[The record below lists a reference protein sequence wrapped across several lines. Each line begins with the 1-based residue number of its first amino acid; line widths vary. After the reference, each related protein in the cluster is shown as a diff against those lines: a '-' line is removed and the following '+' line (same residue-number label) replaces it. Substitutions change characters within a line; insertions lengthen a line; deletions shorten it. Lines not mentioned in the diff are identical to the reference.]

1 VFAPLQCFMLL
12 HMEVEIQGN
21 PIDDMENRCLNVL
34 LIENNHGYADMMR
47 IVLSKV
53 RGAQFN
59 LECVNQLSHGLEC
72 LSEGSIDVVLLDLS
86 LPDSKGLDTFFKV
99 FDQAP
104 GVPIIVL
111 TATDDDTLAVKA
123 VQAGAQDYLVKGQVD
138 GNLLVRSIHYAIE
151 RHRIQEELRRQTA
164 LKLQSSEA
172 RFRNVLEKN
181 ADGIV
186 IVNKKG
192 LVLFVNPAAEAMFDR
207 RSEDLLG
214 KSFGYPVV
222 AGEATELEIV
232 RSGGASIAAE
242 MCVVETEWENDVVYL
257 ASLRDIT
264 ERKRMEEALRESE
277 DKYRTIF
284 ETTGTATIIIEQ
296 DSTVSIAN
304 TEFEKLFG
312 YSKEEIE
319 GKRKWTEFVFKDD
332 LEKVRQYYHLLKID
346 PSRAPRNYE
355 CKFMDRKGTIKD
367 IFVTVSM
374 IPVTEKSVASLLDI
388 TERKKAEETIK
399 ELAYIDALTNLP
411 NRLLF
416 NDHLNLALAQAHR
429 NKKKL
434 GIMLLDLD
442 RFKDINDTLGHNV
455 GDLLLQNVGGRLRAV
470 LRKSDTVAR
479 MGGDE
484 FLLLLPEIAW
494 NEDVAKVA
502 RKILD
507 AFREPFLLDSHE
519 LRITAS
525 IGVAIYPENGKDA
538 GTLLKNAD
546 IAMYS
551 VKEHGRNNYRQYS
564 SSLNPKALK

>member
-1 VFAPLQCFMLL
+1 MLL
-12 HMEVEIQGN
+12 HMEVEIQGK
-21 PIDDMENRCLNVL
+21 PTDEMENRCVSVL
-34 LIENNHGYADMMR
+34 LIENNHGYADLMR

-53 RGAQFN
+53 GGAQFN
-59 LECVNQLSHGLEC
+59 LECVNRLSHGLER
-72 LSEGSIDVVLLDLS
+72 LGEGNFDVVLLDLA
-86 LPDSKGLDTFFKV
+86 LPDSKGLDTFFRV
-99 FDQAP
+99 FDQVP
-104 GVPIIVL
+104 RVPIIVL
-111 TATDDDTLAVKA
+111 TATDDETLAVKA

-138 GNLLVRSIHYAIE
+138 HNLLVRSIHYAIE
-151 RHRIQEELRRQTA
+151 RHRIQDELRRQTA

-186 IVNKKG
+186 VVDKKEI
-192 LVLFVNPAAEAMFDR
+192 VLFVNPAAEAMFDR
-207 RSEDLLG
+207 RAEDLLG
-214 KSFGYPVV
+214 ESFGYPVV

-232 RSGGASIAAE
+232 RSGGEPIAAE
-242 MCVVETEWENDVVYL
+242 MCVVETEWENDIVYL

-284 ETTGTATIIIEQ
+284 ETTGTATIIIEE
-296 DSTVSIAN
+296 DSTISIAN

-312 YSKEEIE
+312 YTKEEVE
-319 GKRKWTEFVFKDD
+319 GKRKWTEFVVKDD
-332 LEKVRQYYHLLKID
+332 LERVSEYYHLLRSD
-346 PSRAPRNYE
+346 PRAAPRNYE

-374 IPVTEKSVASLLDI
+374 IPVTKKSVASLLDI
-388 TERKKAEETIK
+388 TERKQAEETIR
-399 ELAYIDALTNLP
+399 ELAYIDALTGLP

-416 NDHLNLALAQAHR
+416 NDRLTLALAHANR

-455 GDLLLQNVGGRLRAV
+455 GDLLLQGVGGRLTAV

-494 NEDVAKVA
+494 DEDVAKVA

-507 AFREPFLLDSHE
+507 AFRAPFLLDGHE
-519 LRITAS
+519 LHITAS
-525 IGVAIYPENGKDA
+525 IGVAIYPENGEDA

-564 SSLNPKALK
+564 SSLNPRALK

>member
-1 VFAPLQCFMLL
+1 MLL
-12 HMEVEIQGN
+12 HMEVEIQGK
-21 PIDDMENRCLNVL
+21 PTDEMENRCVSVL
-34 LIENNHGYADMMR
+34 LIENNHGYADLMR

-53 RGAQFN
+53 GGAQFN
-59 LECVNQLSHGLEC
+59 LECVNRLSHGLER
-72 LSEGSIDVVLLDLS
+72 LGEGNFDVVLLDLA
-86 LPDSKGLDTFFKV
+86 LPDSKGLDTFFRV
-99 FDQAP
+99 FDQVLR
-104 GVPIIVL
+104 VPIIVL
-111 TATDDDTLAVKA
+111 TATDDETLAVKA

-138 GNLLVRSIHYAIE
+138 HNLLVRSIHYAIE
-151 RHRIQEELRRQTA
+151 RHRIQDELRRQTA

-186 IVNKKG
+186 VVDKKEI
-192 LVLFVNPAAEAMFDR
+192 VLFVNPAAEAMFDR
-207 RSEDLLG
+207 RAEDLLG
-214 KSFGYPVV
+214 ESFGYPVV

-232 RSGGASIAAE
+232 RSGGEPIAAE

-284 ETTGTATIIIEQ
+284 ETTGTATIIIEE
-296 DSTVSIAN
+296 DSTISIAN

-312 YSKEEIE
+312 YTKEEVE
-319 GKRKWTEFVFKDD
+319 GKRKWTEFVVKDD
-332 LEKVRQYYHLLKID
+332 LERVSEYYHLLRSD
-346 PSRAPRNYE
+346 PRAAPRNYE
-355 CKFMDRKGTIKD
+355 CKFMDSKGTIKD

-374 IPVTEKSVASLLDI
+374 IPVTKKSVASLLDI
-388 TERKKAEETIK
+388 TERKQAEETIR
-399 ELAYIDALTNLP
+399 ELAYIDALTGLP

-416 NDHLNLALAQAHR
+416 NDRLTLALAHANR

-455 GDLLLQNVGGRLRAV
+455 GDLLLQGVGGRLTAV

-494 NEDVAKVA
+494 DEDVAKVA

-507 AFREPFLLDSHE
+507 AFRAPFLLDGHE
-519 LRITAS
+519 LHITAS
-525 IGVAIYPENGKDA
+525 IGVAIYPENGEDA

-564 SSLNPKALK
+564 SSLNPRALK